1 MIERAD
7 PLRIVADIHLSRHAR
22 PPRSPAQMHDSQ
34 LGAPHALPLPL
45 IQLGFNGGFAAAFA
59 SVANADEAL
68 HV

>member
-1 MIERAD
+1 
-7 PLRIVADIHLSRHAR
+7 
-22 PPRSPAQMHDSQ
+22 MHDSQ